1 MKNKRTENDNW
12 LRGIKITDHFLSRYN
27 QRVLGNKGIISNHT
41 DLKKDLEKR
50 LNQREKYA
58 VDYFKY
64 SAEVKFPMNKYLIVF
79 KKRTFI
85 TIY

>member
-12 LRGIKITDHFLSRYN
+12 LRGIRITDHFLSRYN
-27 QRVLGNKGIISNHT
+27 QRVLGNKGTISNFT

-50 LNQREKYA
+50 LSQREKYA

-64 SAEVKFPMNKYLIVF
+64 SAEVKFPMYKYLIVF

-85 TIY
+85 PIY

>member
-64 SAEVKFPMNKYLIVF
+64 SAEAKLPMNKYLIVF

>member
-27 QRVLGNKGIISNHT
+27 QRVLGNKGILSNHT

-50 LNQREKYA
+50 LSQREKYA

-64 SAEVKFPMNKYLIVF
+64 SAKVMFPMNKYSIVSI
-79 KKRTFI
+79 KRRFI